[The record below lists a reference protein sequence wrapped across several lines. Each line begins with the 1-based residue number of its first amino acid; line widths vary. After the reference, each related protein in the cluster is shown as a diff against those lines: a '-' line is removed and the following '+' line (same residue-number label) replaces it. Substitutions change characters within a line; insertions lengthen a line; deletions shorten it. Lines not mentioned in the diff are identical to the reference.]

1 MTVAKESE
9 KDWKQVPRTLVYQ
22 GFQVKQKTNTSPAG
36 VGTGIALY
44 KGTIKSLILLSKIR

>member
-22 GFQVKQKTNTSPAG
+22 GFQTKQKTNTSPAG
-36 VGTGIALY
+36 VGMGIALY

>member
-9 KDWKQVPRTLVYQ
+9 KARKQVPRSLAYQ